1 MCSKVLEK
9 EVYSGTFVASGSAY
23 IRADKVGTACL
34 ANSLQA
40 KANTF
45 KRSPSEI
52 LKSLKRLFLV
62 VGVTV
67 IAMAAFLIITFAVQG
82 KFANDELLLTGVKSI
97 TGSLVAMI
105 PSGLYL
111 LTSTALAIGVI
122 GLSNLG
128 LKDTK
133 IKELEDKVK
142 KYESDSV
149 KTKIARTAGLPD
161 EMADRLRGT
170 TEEEMKADAE
180 SLAKLVSKKDVAP
193 LGDPEPNRGG
203 GDDGDDKKNAAFRKM
218 LKEMKGQE

>member
-1 MCSKVLEK
+1 MAFEAITFNTEEDLKSYLKEQNLMTQDEVNKLVGSEK
-9 EVYSGTFVASGSAY
+9 
-23 IRADKVGTACL
+23 
-34 ANSLQA
+34 A
-40 KANTF
+40 KA
-45 KRSPSEI
+45 KSKAESE
-52 LKSLKRLFLV
+52 
-62 VGVTV
+62 
-67 IAMAAFLIITFAVQG
+67 AAEKYKGFEDYKTKAEKYVS
-82 KFANDELLLTGVKSI
+82 D
-97 TGSLVAMI
+97 
-105 PSGLYL
+105 
-111 LTSTALAIGVI
+111 
-122 GLSNLG
+122 LG

-142 KYESDSV
+142 KYESDSA
-149 KTKIARTAGLPD
+149 KTKIARAAGLPD